1 MPTKRLAVLV
11 CTSAVM
17 IGCASSPKVDPIA
30 QTLGSHDQQL
40 TDLRSEVSQLRALVE
55 GISAAGLG
63 TSLVSMEE
71 ELRNLRG
78 QVEALEYEL
87 RDMQQRRRS
96 VVGSNERSV
105 ATPAPSQSAP
115 SSTAADPD
123 DQKAYLGAFSKLK
136 SGSYESAIQS
146 FRSFLS
152 DFPQSAYAPNAQ
164 YWIGEAYYVQRDFD
178 AAWKAFDNVSQS
190 YPQSLK
196 AADARLKQGLIR
208 VDQGRMDE
216 ARKILQQVAA
226 EHAGSS
232 AGRLAAERLQRMGGG

>member
-1 MPTKRLAVLV
+1 MPTMRLLVLAGISAITV
-11 CTSAVM
+11 GCTSN
-17 IGCASSPKVDPIA
+17 PKVDPIA

-40 TDLRSEVSQLRALVE
+40 SDMRSELNQLRALVE

-71 ELRNLRG
+71 EMRNLRG

-96 VVGSNERSV
+96 VVGSSERQV
-105 ATPAPSQSAP
+105 QTPEPSQP
-115 SSTAADPD
+115 TVSSSAADPD
-123 DQKAYLGAFSKLK
+123 DQKAYLSAFSKLK
-136 SGSYESAIQS
+136 SGNYDGAIQS
-146 FRSFLS
+146 FRGFLAE
-152 DFPQSAYAPNAQ
+152 FPQSAYAPNAQ
-164 YWIGEAYYVQRDFD
+164 YWIGEAYYVQRNFE
-178 AAWKAFDNVSQS
+178 AAWTAFDNVGQS

-216 ARKILQQVAA
+216 ARKLLQQVAA